1 MLADWLDHL
10 LDDVA
15 PTRDQGRLPFGH
27 YRLHGPG
34 ILELCPN
41 ETLPGARACVLS
53 AAVHGNET
61 APVELLGEL
70 LSRLEAGLLRL
81 GAPVLVLIGNPPAL
95 RAGERFTTTNL
106 NRLFRRDL
114 TDAGDEP
121 DRARTLMAAVDAF
134 FARQATLP
142 PLHLDLHTAI
152 RESRFPRFA
161 VEPFTEAVSTE
172 PALWQW
178 MSRAGIQAVLH
189 QHCHSWTFSHYSRHY
204 HGAQAFTLE
213 LGRVAPFGKND
224 LTALRPMRAMLEV
237 LIEGHQPPGAPAES
251 MRFFRVEHE
260 LMRASEDFA
269 LCFDETTPNFC
280 EFAPGERLA
289 RDGVAGDYVVG
300 PHPQR
305 VVFPNARVEIGAR
318 AALLVVEAAPPPES
332 SGESSEEQTTRTP

>member
-1 MLADWLDHL
+1 MLADWLAQL

-15 PTRDQGRLPFGH
+15 PNRDRGRLPFGH

-34 ILELCPN
+34 ILELIPN
-41 ETLPGARACVLS
+41 EARPGARACVLS

-70 LSRLEAGLLRL
+70 LARLEAGLIRL

-95 RAGERFTTTNL
+95 RAGERFISTNL

-121 DRARTLMAAVDAF
+121 DRARTLMAVVDDF
-134 FARQATLP
+134 FARHDAHA
-142 PLHLDLHTAI
+142 PLHYDLHTAI
-152 RESRFPRFA
+152 RDSRYPRFA
-161 VEPFTEAVSTE
+161 VEPFTESVVTE
-172 PALWQW
+172 PAQWQW
-178 MSRAGIQAVLH
+178 LSRAGIQAVLH

-213 LGRVAPFGKND
+213 LGRVAPFGEND
-224 LTALRPMRAMLEV
+224 LAALRPMRALLEA
-237 LIEGHQPPGAPAES
+237 LLEGQEPPGAAAEAMS
-251 MRFFRVEHE
+251 FFRVEHE
-260 LMRASEDFA
+260 LKRQSEDFS
-269 LCFDETTPNFC
+269 LCFDEATPNFC

-289 RDGVAGDYVVG
+289 HDAAAGDYVVEH
-300 PHPQR
+300 HPQR

-318 AALLVVEAAPPPES
+318 AALLVIEVAPPV
-332 SGESSEEQTTRTP
+332 